1 MKQTEAAIQE
11 VLCKK
16 DPPKKKKSC
25 KIHRN
30 KRH

>member
-16 DPPKKKKSC
+16 DPPQKKK
-25 KIHRN
+25 ILQN
-30 KRH
+30 PQE